1 MSELKIERRALLK
14 SIVSLSLAAMAPAG
28 AFALMNDPEVG
39 GPLPT
44 RAEGELDIHHIDT
57 GRGNC
62 ALIVGPD
69 GTAMMIDAG
78 IADVKPQTS
87 GEPRPD
93 GSRRPGEWMGRYALR
108 YVPSGKLKYLV
119 VTHLHADH
127 MGGVPDVDAL
137 LPIETVI
144 DRGFPDY
151 GQAQPP
157 VSPYTDTYI
166 AYLKARVA
174 QGRAVDKAVV
184 GSERQIQIP
193 GLKVRSI
200 AASGYVWTGA
210 GERSETHLPDL
221 ASIPLADRPGENVY
235 SQALRLTYGKF
246 SYWNGGDLCF
256 DIEDG
261 RLPWWDTESPAVRV
275 AGRTEVAT
283 ADHHGYFDACGPEYV
298 RSLDAQAYI
307 VQAWDIGH
315 PGSAQVQRMA
325 NDWPGRTPHDVF
337 VTDLMPSNALMNRRF
352 TPKLKSQNGHVVV
365 RVAKGGGSYRIF
377 VVDSSREVGNV
388 TAFFGPYICRS

>member
-1 MSELKIERRALLK
+1 MNRRALLK
-14 SIVSLSLAAMAPAG
+14 SMVSLALAGFAPGGSFAMAA
-28 AFALMNDPEVG
+28 DTG
-39 GPLPT
+39 GPLPA
-44 RAEGELDIHHIDT
+44 RADGELDIHHIDT

-78 IADVKPQTS
+78 IADVKAETS

-108 YVPSGKLKYLV
+108 CVASGKLKYLV

-137 LPIETVI
+137 VPIETVI
-144 DRGFPDY
+144 DRGYPDY

-157 VSPYTDTYI
+157 VSPYTDTYL
-166 AYLKARVA
+166 AYVKAR
-174 QGRAVDKAVV
+174 RARGCAVEKAIV
-184 GSERQIQIP
+184 GSDRQILMP
-193 GLKVRSI
+193 GLQVRSI
-200 AASGYVWTGA
+200 AASGCVWTGA
-210 GERSETHLPDL
+210 GEGSETHLPDL
-221 ASIPLADRPGENVY
+221 ASIPLADRPGENVF
-235 SQALRLTYGKF
+235 SQAVRLSYGKF
-246 SYWNGGDLCF
+246 SYWNGGDLCC
-256 DIEDG
+256 DTEDG

-315 PGSAQVQRMA
+315 PGSAQMQRMED
-325 NDWPGRTPHDVF
+325 DWPGRTLHDVF
-337 VTDLMPSNALMNRRF
+337 VTDLLPANALMNRRF
-352 TPKLKSQNGHVVV
+352 APKLKSRNGHVVV
-365 RVAKGGGSYRIF
+365 RVAKGGESYRIF
-377 VVDSSREVGNV
+377 VVDSSRELGDV
-388 TAFFGPYICRS
+388 TAVFGPYRCRS

>member
-1 MSELKIERRALLK
+1 MSELKIERRSLLK
-14 SIVSLSLAAMAPAG
+14 SIVSLSLASMVPAG
-28 AFALMNDPEVG
+28 AYALARNPEIG
-39 GPLPT
+39 APLPA
-44 RAEGELDIHHIDT
+44 RADGELDIHHIDT

-78 IADVKPQTS
+78 ITDANTETS
-87 GEPRPD
+87 GSPRPD

-108 YVPSGKLKYLV
+108 QVPSGKLKYLV

-157 VSPYTDTYI
+157 VSPYTD
-166 AYLKARVA
+166 AYLAYLRARVA
-174 QGRAVDKAVV
+174 QGRAVEKAVV

-193 GLKVRSI
+193 ALKVRSI
-200 AASGYVWTGA
+200 AASGYVWSGVGDGA
-210 GERSETHLPDL
+210 ETHLPNF
-221 ASIPLADRPGENVY
+221 ASIPPADRPGENVF
-235 SQALRLTYGKF
+235 SQALRLSYGKF
-246 SYWNGGDLCF
+246 SYWNGGDLSC
-256 DIEDG
+256 DTEDG
-261 RLPWWDTESPAVRV
+261 RLPWWDTESPAVRA

-283 ADHHGYFDACGPEYV
+283 ADHHGYFDACGPQYV

-315 PGSAQVQRMA
+315 PGSAQMQRMVG
-325 NDWPGRTPHDVF
+325 DWPGRTLHDVF
-337 VTDLMPSNALMNRRF
+337 VTDLLPANALMNRRF
-352 TPKLKSQNGHVVV
+352 APKLKSQSGHVVV
-365 RVAKGGGSYRIF
+365 RVSRDGESYRIF
-377 VVDSSREVGNV
+377 VVDSSHEVGDV
-388 TAFFGPYICRS
+388 TGVFGPYRCRG